1 MSLDTT
7 DRGQSLMSMDTQ
19 RSESYATGHTEVR
32 ALYHWTHRGQNL
44 LSLDTPTGVRVL
56 YQWTHRGQNLMTLDT
71 PTGVRVYVTRHID
84 RRQSLMSLDTQR
96 S

>member
-7 DRGQSLMSMDTQ
+7 ARGQSLMSMDTQ

-44 LSLDTPTGVRVL
+44 LSLDTPTGVRV
-56 YQWTHRGQNLMTLDT
+56 
-71 PTGVRVYVTRHID
+71 YVTRHVD
-84 RRQSLMSLDTQR
+84 RRQSLTSLDTQR